1 MIKKLIP
8 VIVSDSILQLKMS
21 ILFKIVGGLRPAIA
35 ARFVSSTSSSNN
47 SSNNINTSNRPIKKS
62 GTTSTKLRD
71 PVRQVYI
78 SQSTDVFTNLALED
92 WLYRK
97 HDFDHKSLLLL
108 WQNDPCVVIGRH
120 QNPWV
125 ETNVPF
131 LRESYTKLARRNS
144 GGGTVYHD
152 LGNLNC
158 TFFTRRSAYDRRRN
172 LEVVCSAIK
181 AVSNLNVSVN
191 DRDDIVFNATEED
204 KKVSGTAAKLGRETA
219 YHHCTVLVD
228 VNECV
233 LHDAL
238 SSGAEGVES
247 RATQSV
253 RVPVKNLSELCPK
266 IRMEDFKEAL
276 GWIFLRTN
284 VDGQWVDNETL
295 MHQRGFQ
302 MVRPE
307 EVWYPG
313 IDKLREEFESAQWIF
328 GKTPKFKVCRVFAI
342 PDSVLEGNYIS
353 GSGSSSQGNHFH
365 IELSVVKGR
374 VESVTISSQHDKRGR
389 FDPTEVQHLV
399 DSIQGL
405 DFGPQLWQAVMGRLQ
420 SVDKLSSSKKQ
431 FFTNCVYTMTHK
443 FA

>member
-1 MIKKLIP
+1 M
-8 VIVSDSILQLKMS
+8 
-21 ILFKIVGGLRPAIA
+21 G
-35 ARFVSSTSSSNN
+35 
-47 SSNNINTSNRPIKKS
+47 
-62 GTTSTKLRD
+62 
-71 PVRQVYI
+71 
-78 SQSTDVFTNLALED
+78 FTNLALED

-238 SSGAEGVES
+238 HSKADGVES

-253 RVPVKNLSELCPK
+253 RVPVKNLAAVSPNLSVGLLQ
-266 IRMEDFKEAL
+266 EAV
-276 GWIFLRTN
+276 GWQFLRTN
-284 VDGQWVDNETL
+284 IQGEDDGYENS
-295 MHQRGFQ
+295 RGFQ
-302 MVRPE
+302 MIRPDND
-307 EVWYPG
+307 WFP
-313 IDKLREEFESAQWIF
+313 
-328 GKTPKFKVCRVFAI
+328 
-342 PDSVLEGNYIS
+342 
-353 GSGSSSQGNHFH
+353 
-365 IELSVVKGR
+365 
-374 VESVTISSQHDKRGR
+374 
-389 FDPTEVQHLV
+389 
-399 DSIQGL
+399 GL
-405 DFGPQLWQAVMGRLQ
+405 DQL
-420 SVDKLSSSKKQ
+420 
-431 FFTNCVYTMTHK
+431 
-443 FA
+443 

>member
-1 MIKKLIP
+1 MT
-8 VIVSDSILQLKMS
+8 
-21 ILFKIVGGLRPAIA
+21 
-35 ARFVSSTSSSNN
+35 ARFVSTTSSS
-47 SSNNINTSNRPIKKS
+47 SSTPSNRNVKK
-62 GTTSTKLRD
+62 TTSTKLRD

-125 ETNVPF
+125 EANVPY

-144 GGGTVYHD
+144 GGGTVFHD

-181 AVSNLNVSVN
+181 AVSSLDVQVN
-191 DRDDIVFNATEED
+191 DRDDIVFNANKED

-266 IRMEDFKEAL
+266 IRMDDFKEAL
-276 GWIFLRTN
+276 GWIFLRTD
-284 VDGQWVDNETL
+284 VDGQWVDDERL
-295 MHQRGFQ
+295 MEQRGFQ

-328 GKTPKFKVCRVFAI
+328 GKTPKFKVCRVFAV
-342 PDSVLEGNYIS
+342 PQSVLEEDPSTSPTSNEPF
-353 GSGSSSQGNHFH
+353 Q
-365 IELSVVKGR
+365 IELEVVKGR
-374 VESVTISSQHDKRGR
+374 VDSVTISSHQDKWSTFGSR
-389 FDPTEVQHLV
+389 DVQILV

-405 DFGPQLWQAVMGRLQ
+405 DFGPQLWQAVRGRLQ
-420 SVDKLSSSKKQ
+420 TSDDLSASKKQ
-431 FFTNCVYTMTHK
+431 FFTDCVYTMTHK

>member
-1 MIKKLIP
+1 
-8 VIVSDSILQLKMS
+8 
-21 ILFKIVGGLRPAIA
+21 
-35 ARFVSSTSSSNN
+35 
-47 SSNNINTSNRPIKKS
+47 
-62 GTTSTKLRD
+62 
-71 PVRQVYI
+71 VYI

-125 ETNVPF
+125 EANVPY

-181 AVSNLNVSVN
+181 AVSSLNVQVN
-191 DRDDIVFNATEED
+191 DRDDIVFNANEED
-204 KKVSGTAAKLGRETA
+204 KKVSGTAAKLGREAA

-253 RVPVKNLSELCPK
+253 RVPVKNLSKLCPK

-276 GWIFLRTN
+276 GWIFLRTD
-284 VDGQWVDNETL
+284 VDGQWVDDETL

-328 GKTPKFKVCRVFAI
+328 GKTPKFKVCRVFAV
-342 PDSVLEGNYIS
+342 PQSVLEEGDS
-353 GSGSSSQGNHFH
+353 PPSTGSQDAKQEPFQ
-365 IELSVVKGR
+365 IELEVVKGR
-374 VESVTISSQHDKRGR
+374 VDSVAISSHQDKRSKFGAK
-389 FDPTEVQHLV
+389 EVQILV

-405 DFGPQLWQAVMGRLQ
+405 DFGPQLWKAVRGRLQ
-420 SVDKLSSSKKQ
+420 TSDNLTASKKQ
-431 FFTNCVYTMTHK
+431 FFTDCVYTMTHK